1 MRTLRIIAL
10 LFVLGILF
18 ITGTVMNGAVSGRVY
33 AQEGDGQS
41 FVPGGTVPG
50 DGEQQ
55 PEQPAELPDAD
66 VVAAPAD
73 ENPSGPVLAVN
84 SVIRFGHDPYGQS
97 DPIEWQTVYVDEENH
112 RALMLSSLVLWN
124 VAYNSDPVD
133 RIRWENSTLRHHLNG
148 TYSGYF
154 LEDAFDEPERSNI
167 LETDY
172 HDYPPNGIYNTDRIF
187 VLSREDIERY
197 GLGPEVLVCGFT
209 PAAESRHWQ
218 GNSDNAV
225 WWLRNDV
232 ENDGNAYVIDENGD
246 IGVRKTNDE
255 NVFIRPAFWLD
266 YQKIGFVYV
275 SEDASEAAGMETSGR
290 EDAVGISL
298 VNPVTGSTEGAS
310 DMEPSP
316 DGQDAP
322 GDEISQNTEIGSDGQ
337 DTPGDE
343 TSQNTETA
351 QDGQT
356 VPAGEP
362 SQNTEIGPDGQDT
375 PGDET
380 SQNTETL
387 QIEQTGPGDETSE
400 NTERMELMMP
410 APTESFPVSPT
421 PTAVPD
427 DSGTRG
433 LLDRPVILLLI
444 CFGIAA
450 VGGGVFIAARGRKA
464 DKDLAGNIPA
474 DAVDDNSLMAENP
487 LAVTTSVIV
496 REGAYRIAG
505 CKGQGKRDYQ
515 EDALWFSA
523 DPQPGEPVCAV
534 LADGMGGM
542 ENGAESSETAIESVR
557 KRVEHIQTDRDIPS
571 RLWKISNSANSEV
584 YEMNSRQNKNG
595 GATLLITFIVDNELY
610 WISVGDS
617 RIYLYRDGML
627 AAVNEE
633 HELEN
638 RLYAQMLDG
647 ELSLADVRDIPNREL
662 RKLTSNLGRSSL
674 PLIDQNFVPY
684 KLKKGDKILLC
695 SDGVSGTLSEN
706 ELLKCLSDPDP
717 KENCDRIAYMI
728 EDKSKRGQDNYS
740 AVVVAVET
748 EGAK

>member
-55 PEQPAELPDAD
+55 PEEPAELPDAD

-322 GDEISQNTEIGSDGQ
+322 GDEISQNTEIGS
-337 DTPGDE
+337 
-343 TSQNTETA
+343 
-351 QDGQT
+351 
-356 VPAGEP
+356 
-362 SQNTEIGPDGQDT
+362 DGQDT

-717 KENCDRIAYMI
+717 KENCDRIAYRI